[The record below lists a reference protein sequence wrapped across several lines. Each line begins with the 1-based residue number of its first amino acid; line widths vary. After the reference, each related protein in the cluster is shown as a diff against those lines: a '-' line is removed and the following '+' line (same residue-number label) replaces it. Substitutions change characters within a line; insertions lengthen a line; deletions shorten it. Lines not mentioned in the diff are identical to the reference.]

1 MTHTMKNLLLTS
13 LAVMLLAGTA
23 NAQMPQLQ
31 KVGTSTCLTVNGQ
44 PFVLY
49 CGELHNSTASSI
61 DYMEQNR
68 VWDNLKRMNLNSVIA
83 TASWELTE
91 PEEGR
96 FDFTLVDY
104 IIREARER
112 DMKVVLLWFGT
123 WKNPFMTYAPSWVK
137 HNPKRF
143 PHAVDEQGNEMEMLS
158 VYDDNILH
166 ADTRAYLELLR
177 HIKDVDTDHTIVMI
191 QLQNEPG
198 LRGSKRDYSAAAE
211 RAWRA
216 DVPAS
221 VTGYLKSNKGSLQPD
236 LEKLWA
242 ANGNKTTGNWETI
255 FGKSED
261 NNRAD
266 DPIPNATEHLFTA
279 YGYATYLGK
288 MASAGKEVYPLP
300 VFTNASVFGMNTRGR
315 SLGNGC
321 SIPEFFDIYRA
332 CAPSLDILTPN
343 SYMQQLDWIC
353 NAFSWR
359 GNPVLIPES
368 TLIGARALY
377 AIGEHD
383 AIAFSPFG
391 IDANAEEQ
399 TPQRAK
405 DEDILAQCYA
415 AMQGMGSLI
424 TSNIGTDRMRGIYL
438 YSGHETDTISM
449 GDYQL
454 RFSPRKSFDIGA
466 LMAPANG
473 GDGAQREPEKIEQGG
488 ALVVQTADDEFY
500 IVGYGFNAD
509 ISVRPGLKSRFC
521 GYDNIYEGTFVNGTF
536 RTGRLL
542 NGDERNV
549 YAGYDS
555 VKALRVKM
563 YRY

>member
-1 MTHTMKNLLLTS
+1 MKNLLLAS
-13 LAVMLLAGTA
+13 FAAMLLAGTA
-23 NAQMPQLQ
+23 NAQVPQLQ
-31 KVGTSTCLTVNGQ
+31 KVGTSTCLAVDGQ
-44 PFVLY
+44 PLVLY

-61 DYMEQNR
+61 DYMEQNH

-91 PEEGR
+91 PEEGK

-143 PHAVDEQGNEMEMLS
+143 PRAVDEQGNEMEMLS
-158 VYDDNILH
+158 VYDDNILK
-166 ADTRAYLELLR
+166 ADTKAYVELLR
-177 HIKDVDTDHTIVMI
+177 HIKAVDTDHTIVMI

-216 DVPAS
+216 NIPAAIAN
-221 VTGYLKSNKGSLQPD
+221 YLKSNKGSLQPD

-242 ANGNKTTGNWETI
+242 ANGNKTAGNWETV

-279 YGYATYLGK
+279 YGYATYLDK

-368 TLIGARALY
+368 TLVGARALY

-391 IDANAEEQ
+391 IDATTDEQ
-399 TPQRAK
+399 SPQRTK
-405 DEDILAQCYA
+405 NEDMLAQCYA

-424 TSNIGTDRMRGIYL
+424 TSNLGTDRMRGIYL

-449 GDYQL
+449 GNYQL
-454 RFSPRKSFDIGA
+454 RFSPRKGFDIGA

-473 GDGAQREPEKIEQGG
+473 GNGAQREPEKIEQGG
-488 ALVVQTADDEFY
+488 ALIVQTADDEFY

-509 ISVRPGLKSRFC
+509 ISMRPDVKSRFC
-521 GYDNIYEGTFVNGTF
+521 GYDSIYEGTFQDGTF
-536 RTGRLL
+536 RPGRLL

-555 VKALRVKM
+555 VKVLHVKM
-563 YRY
+563 YHY